1 MHKKCFFNYIFLFI
15 TLCLSTIVSDNAYS
29 AAAAAASSGEDT
41 ETFLSPG
48 KKVQASVGEQLL
60 GLKPSLVEIFGAK
73 ETEEEYGVLFE
84 GVARIE
90 EPDFRSALFCLERNL
105 KRCLGKGGDKSD
117 KIDQSFLTISRIR
130 FETGNVTEKNLKFYA
145 TEYFKKMDG
154 FEGIEFRDK
163 TDGDQFG
170 AKATVQLS
178 GIPSVFYI
186 KTHSLGHKSMSRSS
200 GSHPL
205 DPIELMVYAVL
216 EQLGDS
222 PKSHFFGRDNKTAF
236 IATEE
241 AGKGGDKFNTYDY
254 YLKEGTRK
262 EALWGSE
269 VYRYIED
276 IPPTEKDTETLMGI
290 MDASSH
296 SRDLADKFTRLDIIS
311 RIFRLSD
318 LIGNKGNFGFC
329 LDSDKTIK
337 ASIIDFRII
346 PDERG
351 LYSINEGNLNGFYNG
366 NGIFTPL
373 SVDPFV
379 RHVLRELPA
388 EIRAERARPHA
399 VGIQKRLP
407 EAVNIAIERV
417 MGFIKS
423 ISGKIKDGEDFVTQ
437 SHKNLMSYR
446 GALLHNVNMYLDYLS
461 RGAPKIS

>member
-1 MHKKCFFNYIFLFI
+1 MHKKFFFNYIFLFI
-15 TLCLSTIVSDNAYS
+15 TLCLSTIVIDNAYS

-60 GLKPSLVEIFGAK
+60 SLKPSLVEIFGE
-73 ETEEEYGVLFE
+73 ETEEEYRVLFE

-90 EPDFRSALFCLERNL
+90 ASDFRSTLSRLSQNL
-105 KRCLGKGGDKSD
+105 KSRFRRKEGDVEKLRD
-117 KIDQSFLTISRIR
+117 PIFEIDMIQDEIKRIPQER
-130 FETGNVTEKNLKFYA
+130 LKFYA

-163 TDGDQFG
+163 PDGDQLG
-170 AKATVQLS
+170 ARAIVTLS
-178 GIPSVFYI
+178 EKPVTFYI
-186 KTHSLGHKSMSRSS
+186 KTHALGHRSTSRSS
-200 GSHPL
+200 GAHSL

-236 IATEE
+236 IATED
-241 AGKGGDKFNTYDY
+241 AGEKGTEFNTYEY
-254 YLKEGTRK
+254 YLKEDERK

-276 IPPTEKDTETLMGI
+276 IPPTEKNTKTLMRI
-290 MDASSH
+290 MDASPH

-318 LIGNKGNFGFC
+318 LIGNKGNFGFR

-346 PDERG
+346 SDERG

-366 NGIFTPL
+366 NGIFTPS

-399 VGIQKRLP
+399 VRIQDRLP
-407 EAVNIAIERV
+407 EAVNIATERV

-423 ISGKIKDGEDFVTQ
+423 ISGKIKDGGDFVTQ
-437 SHKNLMSYR
+437 SHKDLMSY
-446 GALLHNVNMYLDYLS
+446 GEAVSHNARMYLDYLS